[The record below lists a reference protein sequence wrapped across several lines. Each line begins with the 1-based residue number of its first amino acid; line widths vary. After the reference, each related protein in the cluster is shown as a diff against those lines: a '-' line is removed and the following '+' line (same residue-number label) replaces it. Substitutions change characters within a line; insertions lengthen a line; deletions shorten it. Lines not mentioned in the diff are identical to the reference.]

1 MLATRINT
9 KMLNTALM
17 AAFVFTAAACSKA
30 EPAAT
35 TAGPAPVTIG
45 PEAIAVIAV
54 STLNSGP
61 AINGSLMAEKTAS
74 IRSEVSGAVV
84 AVLVDPGAH
93 VTTGTALARVDDMV
107 PREAFLSA
115 KSAVTQAQLAA
126 DIAHRETGR
135 SEKLLAAGAIADNA
149 LEAAKRT
156 DLAAQASL
164 EDAKSRL
171 ASAQKNLDNTVIKA
185 PYDGVVSERQVNA
198 GDIVSPGSAL
208 FVLVDPST
216 MRLEGA
222 VPAEQLALVH
232 VGSPVK
238 FAVTGYPG
246 RDFTGTITNI
256 YPSADPQTRQV
267 RLYVRIPN
275 AGNGLVAGL
284 YATGRVSSSS
294 KQGLT
299 VPASAIDQRGVKP
312 QVTRLKNGKA
322 EVVEVTLGMRDEGS
336 ELVEIKSGL
345 SAGDTLLVGAAEGIT
360 PGAPVKVSTSA
371 PSADQTNGARSK
383 VDSAKAPSP
392 KKN

>member
-1 MLATRINT
+1 MSTQMPINR
-9 KMLNTALM
+9 N
-17 AAFVFTAAACSKA
+17 AAIIVAFAFAAAACGKSTTADAKA
-30 EPAAT
+30 
-35 TAGPAPVTIG
+35 TAGPAQVTIG

-61 AINGSLMAEKTAS
+61 AISGSLAAEKTAS
-74 IRSEVSGAVV
+74 IRAEVSGAVI
-84 AVLVDPGAH
+84 AVLAEPGAR
-93 VTTGTALARVDDMV
+93 VSTGTPLARVDDTV
-107 PREAFLSA
+107 LREAFLSA

-126 DIAHRETGR
+126 DIAHREAGR
-135 SEKLLAAGAIADNA
+135 AQRLLAAGAIADNA
-149 LEAAKRT
+149 LEAANRN
-156 DLAAQASL
+156 DLAAQAAL

-185 PYDGVVSERQVNA
+185 PYEGVVSERQVNA
-198 GDIVSPGSAL
+198 GDIVSPGSPL
-208 FVLVDPST
+208 FTMVDPST

-222 VPAEQLALVH
+222 VPADQLGLVH
-232 VGSPVK
+232 VGAPVK
-238 FAVTGYPG
+238 FEVTGYPG

-284 YATGRVSSSS
+284 YATGRVSSSTR
-294 KQGLT
+294 QGLT
-299 VPASAIDQRGVKP
+299 VPAAAVDQRGVKP

-336 ELVEIKSGL
+336 EVVEIKSGL
-345 SAGDTLLVGAAEGIT
+345 SAGDTLLVGAAQGIT
-360 PGAPVKVSTSA
+360 PGAPVKVTA
-371 PSADQTNGARSK
+371 APPSADQ
-383 VDSAKAPSP
+383 P

>member
-1 MLATRINT
+1 MLASRMTTMTIH
-9 KMLNTALM
+9 TALI
-17 AAFVFTAAACSKA
+17 AAFAFTAAACEKA
-30 EPAAT
+30 APAPA
-35 TAGPAPVTIG
+35 TAGPAAVTIG

-84 AVLVDPGAH
+84 AVLADPGAH
-93 VTTGTALARVDDMV
+93 VTAGTPLARVDDMV

-171 ASAQKNLDNTVIKA
+171 ASAQKNLDNTVIRA

-216 MRLEGA
+216 MRLDGA

-246 RDFTGTITNI
+246 RDFNGTITNI

-322 EVVEVTLGMRDEGS
+322 EVVDVSLGMRDEGS

-345 SAGDTLLVGAAEGIT
+345 SAGDTLLIGAAEGIT
-360 PGAPVKVSTSA
+360 PGAPVKVWA
-371 PSADQTNGARSK
+371 APPSADQTNGARTK
-383 VDSAKAPSP
+383 VDSAKAASP